1 MDFACILLID
11 DLIPVIVNDTVIGD
25 PLLTVPVRI
34 INLESE
40 NVTSNLSLCF
50 ELHGDNNV
58 YFNLVSDECV
68 SVNSHYSGVG
78 IFNIIDEIAVKAVD
92 ETGECRDILVS
103 LKPDGCATSIDGIEV
118 DQNMARNGVSVRIYS
133 NRVRVSVPNCDKTRL
148 VMWVICLNQTLQG
161 YNINNDLVSADAR
174 MMKYVIARGF
184 NLRETSH
191 GILGNQLLSA
201 IYH

>member
-1 MDFACILLID
+1 
-11 DLIPVIVNDTVIGD
+11 VNDTAIGD
-25 PLLTVPVRI
+25 PLLTVPIRV

-40 NVTSNLSLCF
+40 NITSNLSLCF
-50 ELHGDNNV
+50 ELHGDSNQ

-78 IFNIIDEIAVKAVD
+78 IFNIIDEIAVRAVD
-92 ETGECRDILVS
+92 EAGECRDIMVS
-103 LKPDGCATSIDGIEV
+103 LKSDGCAASVDGI
-118 DQNMARNGVSVRIYS
+118 DLDKNMVMNGISIRLYS
-133 NRVRVSVPNCDKTRL
+133 NRVRISVPNCDDMQL

-161 YNINNDLVSADAR
+161 YDNNNDMISADAT

-191 GILGNQLLSA
+191 GILGKYSFP
-201 IYH
+201 